1 MKPRAKFRLALFLLL
16 TLLIAGVGAGALR
29 VGPAPEVEIRPALPA
44 IGRSTSI
51 AVEASEPT
59 RGVSFV
65 AVDLIQDGREI
76 RLAEQR
82 GSTLPGWKLL
92 GYRDG
97 KIVVGTE
104 VGREKTAGL
113 VEGSARVRVTA
124 SGADSWWRS
133 ARTTVR
139 EIELPVVFTPPRLEV
154 LSSQTYVAQGGSEA
168 VVYRVGPSATR
179 DGVQAG
185 EHFFPGHALPGGGA
199 GERFALFAAPW
210 DLDDA
215 ERIELVAEDAVGNER
230 RARFVDRYQRI
241 PPRQDDIQITD
252 AFLDRVVPPILEAS
266 PAFRATGDRLQD
278 FLTVNRD
285 VRQANAREL
294 DELGDRSVEGF
305 LWKAPFLALPGGQV
319 MSSFADRRTYYY
331 GGREVDRQTHLGFDL
346 ASVARADVPASNTGI
361 VVLASYFGIYGNTVV
376 VDHGYGLMSLY
387 AHLSSIDV
395 AKGDRVERGDRLGQS
410 GATGL
415 AGGDHLHFSFLLH
428 GLPVRPVEWW
438 DGHWIEDRLKRKLG
452 NALPFEDSAG
462 RSR

>member
-1 MKPRAKFRLALFLLL
+1 MKTRTKVRLALYLLL
-16 TLLIAGVGAGALR
+16 TLLIAAVGAGGFR
-29 VGPAPEVEIRPALPA
+29 VGPAPQVDIRPALPA

-59 RGVSFV
+59 RGVAQV
-65 AVDLIQDGREI
+65 VVDLIQGDREI

-82 GSTLPGWKLL
+82 GTTLPGWQLF
-92 GYRDG
+92 GHRDRRL
-97 KIVVGTE
+97 VVGTE
-104 VGREKTAGL
+104 AGREKTAEL
-113 VEGSARVRVTA
+113 VEGTARVRVTA
-124 SGADSWWRS
+124 TGAASWWRGG
-133 ARTTVR
+133 RVQVR
-139 EIELPVVFTPPRLEV
+139 ELELPVIFTPPRLEV

-168 VVYRVGPSATR
+168 VVYRVGPSARR

-185 EHFFPGHALPGGGA
+185 EHFFPGYPLPGGGE

-210 DLDDA
+210 DLEDA

-230 RARFVDRYQRI
+230 RARFVDRYQKI

-266 PAFRATGDRLQD
+266 PTFRATGDRTQD

-285 VRQANAREL
+285 IRQANAREL
-294 DELGDRSVEGF
+294 EALGSQSVEAF

-319 MSSFADRRTYYY
+319 MSAFADRRTYYY
-331 GGREVDRQTHLGFDL
+331 GGREIDRQTHLGFDL
-346 ASVARADVPASNTGI
+346 ASVARADVPASNGGI
-361 VVLASYFGIYGNTVV
+361 VVLADYFGIYGNTVV

-387 AHLSSIDV
+387 AHLSSISV
-395 AKGDRVERGDRLGQS
+395 AKGDRVERGSRLGSS

-415 AGGDHLHFSFLLH
+415 AGGDHLHFSFLLR

-438 DGHWIEDRLKRKLG
+438 DGHWIEDRLERKLG
-452 NALPFEDSAG
+452 NALPFEGTAG
-462 RSR
+462 RRR